1 MAEREQ
7 RYYSSLYEIAAS
19 LNSARTP
26 EAVLNNMVESVAK
39 ALEVKGCSLMLLESE
54 KKLLVHRAD
63 YGLSDYY
70 VKKGPV
76 SADKSIAD
84 ALRGQPVAVLN
95 AAGDERVQYREQAR
109 KEGIA
114 SVLSVPITLRGETIG
129 VVRVYTSEPHQFT
142 KDEIHFVRVVTNLGA
157 IALENAKLYET
168 LEKEYEEF
176 RLETSEWRA
185 ALGREWR
192 AGGSV
197 IPPEE

>member
-7 RYYSSLYEIAAS
+7 RYYSSLYEIAAA

-26 EAVLNNMVESVAK
+26 EAVLNSMVESVAK

-70 VKKGPV
+70 VRKGPV

-95 AAGDERVQYREQAR
+95 ATEDKRVQYREQAA

-114 SVLSVPITLRGETIG
+114 SVLAVPVMLRRETIG
-129 VVRVYTSEPHQFT
+129 VVRVYTSKPHQFS
-142 KDEIHFVRVVTNLGA
+142 KDEINFVSAVANLGA

-168 LEKEYEEF
+168 LEKEYDAF
-176 RLETSEWRA
+176 RLEMREWRA

-192 AGGSV
+192 AGRSV